1 MHSRSRRI
9 QGAEKLGELLR
20 RLFGMPISKKLA
32 QECLRQMYQI
42 RAFEEQAEK
51 SYMAGKIHGTMH
63 LSIGQEASAVG
74 SISTLEETDYIIGHH
89 RGHGLCI
96 AKGADLNLMMAEFY
110 GKENGYCLG
119 RGGSMHIADVAGGN
133 LGANGVVGGGIPLAV
148 GVGIGLKM
156 QQEDRVLLAF
166 FGDGAAST
174 GAFHESMILAV
185 LFQVPV
191 VFICENNQYAMSFAA
206 SDWTT
211 SGKIAA
217 QGEIYGLPS
226 TSTDGN
232 DFLEVRDAVSEAV
245 ARARKGEGPSLVVND
260 TYRWRGHSKSDRNR
274 YRTKDE
280 IEEWKEKD
288 PILRFETY
296 CLEEKILKKTEAKK
310 IRDQAYA
317 DIEAA
322 RKFAESSP
330 EPAVDTLEEGVYAP

>member
-1 MHSRSRRI
+1 MKLTKKN
-9 QGAEKLGELLR
+9 AENYLL
-20 RLFGMPISKKLA
+20 
-32 QECLRQMYQI
+32 QMYTI

-74 SISTLEETDYIIGHH
+74 SISTLEPTDFIIGHH

-110 GKENGYCLG
+110 GKENGYCRG

-133 LGANGVVGGGIPLAV
+133 LGANGVVGGGIPMAV

-156 QQEDRVLLAF
+156 QKENRVLLAF

-211 SGKIAA
+211 SKKIAA
-217 QGEIYGLPS
+217 HGEIYGMAES
-226 TSTDGN
+226 CSTDGN
-232 DFLEVRDAVSEAV
+232 DLLEVQAAVEAAV
-245 ARARKGEGPSLVVND
+245 KRAREGGGPSLIVND

-280 IEEWKEKD
+280 IEEWKKKD
-288 PILRFETY
+288 PILKFQKY
-296 CLEEKILKKTEAKK
+296 CISEKILTKKEAEDIKE
-310 IRDQAYA
+310 QGYA
-317 DIEAA
+317 DIESA
-322 RKFAESSP
+322 RLFAEASP
-330 EPAVDTLEEGVYAP
+330 DPAIETLEEGVYAP

>member
-1 MHSRSRRI
+1 MTLTKENAA
-9 QGAEKLGELLR
+9 QYLL
-20 RLFGMPISKKLA
+20 
-32 QECLRQMYQI
+32 QMYQI

-74 SISTLEETDYIIGHH
+74 SISTLEPADFIIGHH

-110 GKENGYCLG
+110 GKENGYCRG
-119 RGGSMHIADVAGGN
+119 RGGSMHIADVEGGN

-156 QQEDRVLLAF
+156 QAENRVLLAF

-185 LFQVPV
+185 LYQVPV
-191 VFICENNQYAMSFAA
+191 VFICENNQYAMSFSAN
-206 SDWTT
+206 DWTT
-211 SGKIAA
+211 SKKIAA
-217 QGEIYGLPS
+217 HGEIYGMPGS

-232 DFLEVRDAVSEAV
+232 DLLEVKKAVEAAV
-245 ARARKGEGPSLVVND
+245 KRARDGGGPSLIVND

-274 YRTKDE
+274 YRTKEE
-280 IEEWKEKD
+280 IEEWKKKD
-288 PILRFETY
+288 PILRFRKH
-296 CLEEKILKKTEAKK
+296 CLSEKLLSEKEAEKIK
-310 IRDQAYA
+310 DQSYA
-317 DIEAA
+317 DIESA
-322 RKFAESSP
+322 RLFAEASP
-330 EPAVDTLEEGVYAP
+330 EPDVAALEEGVYAP